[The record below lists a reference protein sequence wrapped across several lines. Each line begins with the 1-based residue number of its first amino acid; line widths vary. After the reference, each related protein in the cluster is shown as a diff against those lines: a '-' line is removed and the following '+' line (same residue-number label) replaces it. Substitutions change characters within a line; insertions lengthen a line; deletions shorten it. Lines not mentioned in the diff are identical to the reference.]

1 MSNLD
6 QILARLRVENLLHA
20 RPPTPPHTL
29 PRRQMARSDSG
40 VAVDLKEPDP
50 DARDPRWFDLFVEY
64 FLENSDGHND
74 DLLFFIRQ
82 VPPEMDG
89 KVDPVFVKRKMPP
102 PNRMPVID
110 DLVQWKETF
119 FLNLIVQLP
128 CTLTMAVCK
137 RNIDRESLLERQTN
151 ISMAHD
157 PMDTAASSNSVTP
170 ESLSYPDLPSQRDVL
185 EKSSATSMTC
195 SWKHVSKRVYA
206 LPSKQRVNVKDAHWE
221 CSYPYIYY
229 VIDDYEDMF
238 EQLIITEDEYLC
250 VELAVTL
257 PNSSGAGGDTFDGGA
272 HSGKRMSMQSYAT
285 RDDMPL
291 SPPPQV
297 YYNDPRQDPWF
308 QVPLDSEP
316 PTSPMLSPR
325 SSIHIMYPEKWSE
338 PFRPLPRTTK
348 ITLFQAAV
356 SYQALLDMYTTRS
369 NSYLWRKLRL
379 TSAPAGATEYI
390 KMRGPRGKGL
400 AQVAVSLS
408 DVLRDQLPRP
418 GADRGLAGLGG
429 QEIGKANG
437 LSRSKTA
444 RAPKDP
450 LSRSLQAPKPTPPP
464 ARRSLGSAFAAGLKK
479 PKSAS
484 STHSHK
490 RPTHSAKE
498 GERTSTHGPS
508 DFVPLTSSS
517 TPSSRSKTRRP
528 FASAMNN
535 RLFGSTSFPVTRT
548 PPLPTNQES
557 DLSQPM
563 APLLPAAAIS
573 PSSWPAK
580 SRSPILAPTKGLID
594 PPTVTTTA
602 TITEP
607 LVHPS
612 SKFQLPR
619 SIPLTS
625 LLYKRRSEE
634 PMSRIAGGPGSTS
647 PNTVHT
653 SASHGNF
660 TALAS
665 SQLASSR
672 GTPKAPTGSPTPVSL
687 LQTFRKLTL
696 SSLTDN
702 LRSLRNPSSAGTSS
716 NNTPAASIKCSL
728 TFVGV
733 HWASIINDLQDY
745 AHKKL

>member
-1 MSNLD
+1 
-6 QILARLRVENLLHA
+6 
-20 RPPTPPHTL
+20 
-29 PRRQMARSDSG
+29 MARSDSG
-40 VAVDLKEPDP
+40 VAVDLKDP
-50 DARDPRWFDLFVEY
+50 GSDTKDPRWFDLFVEY

-74 DLLFFIRQ
+74 DLLFFIRR
-82 VPPEMDG
+82 VPPEMEG

-151 ISMAHD
+151 ITMAHD
-157 PMDTAASSNSVTP
+157 PMDTAASSTSVTP

-257 PNSSGAGGDTFDGGA
+257 LNGGGGDPFDSGA
-272 HSGKRMSMQSYAT
+272 HPGKRMSMQSYAT

-418 GADRGLAGLGG
+418 GTDKGLTGPGGKETNRVNGLG
-429 QEIGKANG
+429 
-437 LSRSKTA
+437 RSKTA
-444 RAPKDP
+444 RTAKDP
-450 LSRSLQAPKPTPPP
+450 APRSLHAPKPTSPPV
-464 ARRSLGSAFAAGLKK
+464 RRSLGSAIAAGLKK

-490 RPTHSAKE
+490 RPSHSVKE
-498 GERTSTHGPS
+498 GERSSTHSSGDP
-508 DFVPLTSSS
+508 VPLTSPSA
-517 TPSSRSKTRRP
+517 PSSRSKTRRP
-528 FASAMNN
+528 FASTMNN
-535 RLFGSTSFPVTRT
+535 RLFGSTPFPAPRT
-548 PPLPTNQES
+548 PPLPTNQAS
-557 DLSQPM
+557 DLGQPM
-563 APLLPAAAIS
+563 VPLLPAAATS
-573 PSSWPAK
+573 PPASWPAK
-580 SRSPILAPTKGLID
+580 SRSPILASTKGLID
-594 PPTVTTTA
+594 PPTVTTGA
-602 TITEP
+602 TMTEP
-607 LVHPS
+607 VVHPS
-612 SKFQLPR
+612 AKFQLPR
-619 SIPLTS
+619 VIPLTS

-634 PMSRIAGGPGSTS
+634 PMSRTAGSLGSVS

-665 SQLASSR
+665 SHPAPLR
-672 GTPKAPTGSPTPVSL
+672 GTPKASTGAPTPVSL

-702 LRSLRNPSSAGTSS
+702 LRSLRSPSSTGAGSGSAST
-716 NNTPAASIKCSL
+716 ASIKCSL